1 MGIQDRMRQAAGM
14 IPTVNFTRSDP
25 RMEAMK
31 YFSGMDP
38 SDISP
43 SVMDL
48 LRKGEWSAA
57 VQEHRSFS
65 QQLTP
70 ILAPLRRDAPSP
82 LQGSGGKATPKPE
95 AGKPDNAGKWA
106 GRAKKAAIGGGLA
119 YLLGQAATA
128 LKEGKISDEQAL
140 QMINQRGEEQVDP
153 VKRIN
158 DNFNKQ
164 LGRGRNGLR

>member
-95 AGKPDNAGKWA
+95 SGKPDNAGKWA
-106 GRAKKAAIGGGLA
+106 GRAKEAAKWGGLA

-128 LKEGKISDEQAL
+128 LKEGKISDEEAL
-140 QMINQRGEEQVDP
+140 QMINQRSGEQEDP
-153 VKRIN
+153 VGDIRN
-158 DNFNKQ
+158 NFDRQ
-164 LGRGRNGLR
+164 IGR